1 MQVGIF
7 KKNGSAYDPIQTIS
21 EGFDPRGLALSADK
35 QELAY
40 CRESLKVYR
49 YNGSQFVL
57 NQTIAL
63 EFRCTEVNFMNRLLE
78 VHGMSSEISFYGLN
92 GSGYEP
98 KFAISTNESQIM
110 ELSIFDD
117 GKSFTFG
124 GDSESLS
131 TYTWTN
137 ASF

>member
-1 MQVGIF
+1 
-7 KKNGSAYDPIQTIS
+7 
-21 EGFDPRGLALSADK
+21 
-35 QELAY
+35 
-40 CRESLKVYR
+40 
-49 YNGSQFVL
+49 
-57 NQTIAL
+57 
-63 EFRCTEVNFMNRLLE
+63 
-78 VHGMSSEISFYGLN
+78 MSSEISFYGLN

-98 KFAISTNESQIM
+98 KFAISTKESRITA
-110 ELSIFDD
+110 LNIFER